1 MNPSAEYQ
9 SDIDAVSSEVD
20 SIYETTFNQHF
31 SIVEALY
38 DRMKNKNHPITD
50 SELEDVLTVVPLELF
65 AVSEKLNKLRLKLEV
80 VKLKNKETRE
90 DMVRRRSAEV
100 QDAAMSASDRKDYV
114 TRTVAVDMVTYEV
127 LTQIY
132 QCVIDIVSSR
142 IMFSKELIM
151 GCKKIWDGR
160 RHTEQ
165 SMPVGSIDIESRNIS
180 TSSPTPSSSRFRPV
194 YG

>member
-1 MNPSAEYQ
+1 MNPSAEYK

-38 DRMKNKNHPITD
+38 DRMKNKDHPITD

-90 DMVRRRSAEV
+90 DMVRHRSSEV

-114 TRTVAVDMVTYEV
+114 TRTVAVDMITYEV

-165 SMPVGSIDIESRNIS
+165 SMPVGSIDIESRNVS
-180 TSSPTPSSSRFRPV
+180 TSSPIPSSSRFRPV